1 MERDV
6 SFLFFTEKKNV
17 QYVKTD
23 PTCVQYGKGW
33 FGSLVGSG
41 SGPRTGSAELL
52 VSWRAWEVALARLA
66 S

>member
-23 PTCVQYGKGW
+23 PTCVQEMRAGLMVWVPRGL
-33 FGSLVGSG
+33 GLRPTDSERRAVGILACMGSG
-41 SGPRTGSAELL
+41 SS
-52 VSWRAWEVALARLA
+52 
-66 S
+66 